1 MAGREHTNINVKGI
15 SFLSPVVL
23 QEFSVRLQNASLPK
37 SRVCVFACV
46 EMVGTPFHATRSGRV
61 VDMKGS
67 NLKRTR
73 AATPDG
79 HETAVAFVW
88 VVLVMTD
95 EQKLMRFVR
104 LAGAVASE

>member
-1 MAGREHTNINVKGI
+1 MKGI

-23 QEFSVRLQNASLPK
+23 QEFSVRLRNASSPK
-37 SRVCVFACV
+37 SRASVFACV

-67 NLKRTR
+67 NSKRTR

-79 HETAVAFVW
+79 HEIAVAVVL
-88 VVLVMTD
+88 VVLVMTY
-95 EQKLMRFVR
+95 EQELMRFVR